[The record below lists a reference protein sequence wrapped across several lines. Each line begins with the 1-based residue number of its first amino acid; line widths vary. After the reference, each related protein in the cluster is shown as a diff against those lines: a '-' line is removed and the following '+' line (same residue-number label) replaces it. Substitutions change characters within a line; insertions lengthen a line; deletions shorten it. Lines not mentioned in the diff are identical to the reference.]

1 MLASA
6 GLFVQVSMAL
16 IFYVTMNGATAFEL
30 ILSSLNDTRDGCLL
44 RDLQQHMSELTDLS

>member
-6 GLFVQVSMAL
+6 GLFVQVRMAL